1 MTTTFS
7 LFYDTLQKEKSENNK
22 YVPQQY
28 YAKDHAQFNLQFL
41 EYAKENNLS
50 SCLVLTDG
58 EFKKSDLESSEDIQN
73 VFLKNTSLKLEW
85 INLSKECG
93 VNPKDIHA
101 SEFFL
106 KKLMSLLSEKTHT
119 HYIALGSGTITD
131 LLKHAL
137 FLLKKENIYFISIP
151 TATTVT
157 AFTSA
162 FSVVDI
168 DGAKRTRPSQNIHAT
183 FWIEPL
189 LKAAPLSMLKA
200 GFGDL
205 LAFFVAYGDWYLGH
219 ELNLSDNYDEIA
231 FRLMMPFKFF
241 LTGPELMKISPQN
254 YLFEHMNLF
263 SQTLAMAGV
272 SMSICGQTAPLSGYE
287 HVISHGLDFL
297 KLNSNRELVL
307 HGEQVALS
315 TMASSTSFQW
325 LINEAEFSEKNF
337 RNLNEK
343 EISLLLNKLFLKAPF
358 MDNEEKNITHFVE
371 LFLPDYNQKNERW
384 KNAQSLFPNFLKRWP
399 EIKKHLS
406 QLVLPPTN
414 LEQILIKMEL
424 PYFPESTYPKTAALE
439 FRWAVRFAPFVRSRF
454 CLADFIFWIGED
466 PCAIAT
472 V

>member
-1 MTTTFS
+1 MIIA
-7 LFYDTLQKEKSENNK
+7 TL
-22 YVPQQY
+22 
-28 YAKDHAQFNLQFL
+28 
-41 EYAKENNLS
+41 
-50 SCLVLTDG
+50 
-58 EFKKSDLESSEDIQN
+58 
-73 VFLKNTSLKLEW
+73 
-85 INLSKECG
+85 
-93 VNPKDIHA
+93 
-101 SEFFL
+101 
-106 KKLMSLLSEKTHT
+106 
-119 HYIALGSGTITD
+119 
-131 LLKHAL
+131 
-137 FLLKKENIYFISIP
+137 IS
-151 TATTVT
+151 
-157 AFTSA
+157 
-162 FSVVDI
+162 
-168 DGAKRTRPSQNIHAT
+168 
-183 FWIEPL
+183 
-189 LKAAPLSMLKA
+189 
-200 GFGDL
+200 
-205 LAFFVAYGDWYLGH
+205 Y
-219 ELNLSDNYDEIA
+219 
-231 FRLMMPFKFF
+231 
-241 LTGPELMKISPQN
+241 
-254 YLFEHMNLF
+254 
-263 SQTLAMAGV
+263 
-272 SMSICGQTAPLSGYE
+272 
-287 HVISHGLDFL
+287 FL